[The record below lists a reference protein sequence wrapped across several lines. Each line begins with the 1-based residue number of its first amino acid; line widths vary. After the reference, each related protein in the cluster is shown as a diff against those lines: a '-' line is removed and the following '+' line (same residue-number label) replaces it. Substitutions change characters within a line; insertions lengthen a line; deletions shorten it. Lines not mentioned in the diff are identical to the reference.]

1 MGTITVG
8 SLILSGTI
16 LSGNQ
21 SNPTINSKDRFRF
34 TDNVPELDID
44 LSKGKSDTFIEEL
57 VENGGTCEF
66 DQDSMGIKLMS
77 NGITGKCVY
86 QTKQYLYPKSVS
98 SIVCFISANMNP
110 SNNTDV
116 SGSTRVG
123 FFDSHHEKV
132 NDSTGCG
139 IFLECVGDQF
149 FIVKRTYTSTQ
160 TQIDERIAMASWN
173 TDVFDGT
180 SSTDNPSKEQLLSSD
195 NIVLIVD
202 VDGMKGMRVGF
213 LMSNHIFYAHIF
225 ENTILPTNKLPLRAE
240 IDQAVSGVS
249 LVVRA
254 LSVIEEGSS
263 LERGVLHTIDSNT
276 ATLLID
282 SQDVPFC
289 SVRLST
295 GSERESLRITKL
307 NTVVS
312 TDDIVFWNVLLNAT
326 LNSPSWVKEGD
337 LEFDQSSTSLTG
349 GTIVRSGFIRK
360 REIVEIHTEKNKL
373 IVPPLTSS
381 ISGVSDIYSIQFKRV
396 DNITSSVSVSLDVM
410 ALS

>member
-21 SNPTINSKDRFRF
+21 SNSTINSKDRFRL
-34 TDNVPELDID
+34 TNSVPTLDVD
-44 LSKGKSDTFIEEL
+44 LSKGKSDNFIEEL
-57 VENGGTCEF
+57 VENGGTCAF

-86 QTKQYLYPKSVS
+86 QTKQYFNPKSGS

-116 SGSTRVG
+116 SGYTRVG
-123 FFDSHHEKV
+123 FFDSHNEKV

-139 IFLECVGDQF
+139 IFLECVGNQF
-149 FIVKRTYTSTQ
+149 FIVKRTYTSIQ

-180 SSTDNPSKEQLLSSD
+180 SSSDNPSKEQLLSSD
-195 NIVLIVD
+195 NIVLVVD
-202 VDGMKGMRVGF
+202 VDGMKGVRVGF
-213 LMSNHIFYAHIF
+213 LMSNRILYAHIF
-225 ENTILPTNKLPLRAE
+225 EDTILPTNKLPLRTE
-240 IDQAVSGVS
+240 IDQGVSGVS

-254 LSVIEEGSS
+254 LSVVEEGAS
-263 LERGVLHTIDSNT
+263 LERGVFHNIDSGT
-276 ATLLID
+276 STLTID

-295 GSERESLRITKL
+295 GSERVSLRIPSL
-307 NTVVS
+307 NIVSS
-312 TDDIVFWNVLLNAT
+312 TDDILFWSILLNAT
-326 LNSPSWVKEGD
+326 PNDPSWITEGD
-337 LEFDQSSTSLTG
+337 LDVDQSSTSLTG
-349 GTIVRSGFIRK
+349 GTLLRSGFFRK
-360 REIVEIHTEKNKL
+360 GEFIEIHTEKNKL
-373 IVPPLTSS
+373 LVPPLTSS
-381 ISGVSDIYSIQFKRV
+381 ISGVSDVYSIQFKRV
-396 DNITSSVSVSLDVM
+396 NNITSSVSVNLHVM